1 MERLLHESFTGTR
14 ITGQENATWDLGTK
28 FFVFLWILQE
38 VDDFAQVLLSGF
50 VAGDVRE
57 KNFLFL
63 VAIKTS
69 FCFAEA
75 HGLIVHVLSLAHHTG
90 NEDDNN
96 NNRNDNDSDVDNDTE
111 IINLFFDFDT
121 NLVLFGELIKAL
133 LLKRAGAIFS
143 RCNSIAT

>member
-1 MERLLHESFTGTR
+1 M
-14 ITGQENATWDLGTK
+14 LG
-28 FFVFLWILQE
+28 
-38 VDDFAQVLLSGF
+38 GF

-75 HGLIVHVLSLAHHTG
+75 HGLIVHVLSLTHHTG

-96 NNRNDNDSDVDNDTE
+96 NNRNDNDGDVDNDTE
-111 IINLFFDFDT
+111 IINLLFDFDA
-121 NLVLFGELIKAL
+121 NLVLFDELIKAL